1 MSCSPELARPA
12 GKAGCRLELQLL
24 ATWRRAGRALK
35 SGDVESVHA
44 FRAAQRRLETALR
57 VFHGGSAPAL
67 PRGVRRFLKRLG
79 QRAGVCRDLDVQ
91 LAWLAG
97 ALARLPPH
105 QKPGARWMMARLEA
119 KRDKALTRLQR
130 ELKQGRARSEHRLQ
144 TRIKAL
150 GSLKARK
157 NRLPTAGALVARTIA
172 AWSDQL
178 DLQLA
183 AIHSLRDWS
192 EAHRARMTVKRIRF
206 LLAPFAEGMRGAPA
220 VIDRLIDL
228 SDALGELHDLHQL
241 AAELRLGYRDAVL
254 TSADAEF
261 DAVSPWPADQAR
273 SRPRH
278 SLVICSGLKSLAA
291 RVSRQAEAQFLR
303 FQVRWSRR
311 QQAARLGDAV
321 RRLVPALESPHLPPS
336 TR

>member
-1 MSCSPELARPA
+1 VSCSPELARPA

-220 VIDRLIDL
+220 VIDRLIVRCGL
-228 SDALGELHDLHQL
+228 AMARRSGPIASPSFPGHLLGPQVTRGPGQPTSRSTIPPVSGPLVAT
-241 AAELRLGYRDAVL
+241 AAGR
-254 TSADAEF
+254 
-261 DAVSPWPADQAR
+261 PA
-273 SRPRH
+273 
-278 SLVICSGLKSLAA
+278 
-291 RVSRQAEAQFLR
+291 
-303 FQVRWSRR
+303 W
-311 QQAARLGDAV
+311 
-321 RRLVPALESPHLPPS
+321 
-336 TR
+336 